1 MENGLFEV
9 GRMSLLVIGLG
20 NVLMRDEGI
29 GVRVAEELE
38 SRYQLPEGVEVID
51 GGTSGTELL
60 EPMRGID
67 HLIVTD
73 AINTGAPAGTL
84 ARIADEEVPAF
95 FQTKIS
101 NHQLGLSDLL
111 AVLRVTEEAPKSVTI
126 IGLVPYVLENE
137 LGLSSEASERM
148 EEMLAMLVEE
158 LENRGVELSRR
169 EEPLVGFWASR
180 EMGEGA

>member
-1 MENGLFEV
+1 
-9 GRMSLLVIGLG
+9 MSILVIGLG

-29 GVRVAEELE
+29 GVRAAEELE
-38 SRYQLPEGVEVID
+38 SRYELPDHVEVID

-67 HLIVTD
+67 HLIVAD
-73 AINTGAPAGTL
+73 AINTGAEAGTL
-84 ARIADEEVPAF
+84 VRIADQQVPAF

-111 AVLRVTEEAPKSVTI
+111 AVLRVTEEAPESVAI

-137 LGLSSEASERM
+137 LGLSPAAEEKMEVMIEMMLSE
-148 EEMLAMLVEE
+148 LKKH
-158 LENRGVELSRR
+158 GVEAVLRT
-169 EEPLVGFWASR
+169 EPKLGFWAAR
-180 EMGEGA
+180 EQGVAVGCA

>member
-1 MENGLFEV
+1 
-9 GRMSLLVIGLG
+9 MSILVIGLG

-38 SRYQLPEGVEVID
+38 CRYELPDFVEVID

-60 EPMRGID
+60 EPMRGVD
-67 HLIVTD
+67 HLIVAD
-73 AINTGAPAGTL
+73 AINTGAEVGTIV
-84 ARIADEEVPAF
+84 RITDEQVPAF

-111 AVLRVTEEAPKSVTI
+111 AVLRVTEEEPESVAI

-137 LGLSSEASERM
+137 LGLSPSASEKM
-148 EEMLAMLVEE
+148 EVMIDMVLDE
-158 LENRGVELSRR
+158 LKRHGVEPRKRAQR
-169 EEPLVGFWASR
+169 EQGFWANR
-180 EMGEGA
+180 EQGVALECA